1 GNTGGTVSQILE
13 LWMSHPYG
21 RPRASHPEREQ
32 MYRLDPPYTTIAYAR
47 PALTCF
53 SAQICADRVAKDA
66 ARAVKPDAGLHL
78 RLHVPRARD
87 CGLLFDLSM
96 RAATPKRGTGP
107 RARVQRPPE
116 IVVTG
121 AISSLLFSRRRTANL
136 LPLSNS
142 LAFFAAR
149 AEQSLFRIASRF
161 GQSTAYTTA
170 YRALIT
176 LSDGQADHLR
186 RLAAS
191 KVVCV
196 SVTLDNAQHFGAQ
209 YDVRAGRADI
219 MYKGV
224 VGTLLIWQDCPPS
237 ALDETVL
244 NAFVA
249 ARKAGPVNLSWREIV
264 ADIDRDFIKCTGAI
278 HWLDV
283 AVSRCKPLWTAYRE
297 HVDLLFATEARKH
310 QIPPTRRTVAHPL
323 CSNAHDPSLA
333 TGLKDAVMDFY
344 SEQLGITPEN
354 WTPRLMFF
362 SGDGGTFEGLGR
374 LQKYSQ
380 IAPTP
385 YERLQWLGKQLHL
398 WHTKWTASSRTF
410 NNNWGSDRSVDPS
423 CLGNN
428 ARIIKRKTPSNLKKI
443 DFARDS
449 ETMFTIGENRMLDCW
464 RVMLDVDDLDAH
476 FEALAADNKLPSFQE
491 LRAYAARLYRTYS
504 CHRAYLQALRPYEK
518 QAAEYRAPLAQ
529 EIPTPLR
536 PAQSTTAS
544 GSEAVGI
551 SDHTEAPG
559 FAGDRCLAN
568 SILFLEDFVELR
580 EWYRSTSVGEIGS
593 TWEITAQNQ
602 IPKFAGSGHN
612 PNYLNYC
619 LSTYQMIEK
628 EFSPALREAFLNNW
642 LVNFVGRPGHFKEGD
657 LMQEHFINRLDRH
670 LQHKDRPYDE
680 PFIRNVVS
688 PDLDILSDIPRQLEE
703 AVSLKARSKR
713 HLTPQTK
720 AEDRLLADHYRK
732 TALHRFCKGRSLG

>member
-1 GNTGGTVSQILE
+1 
-13 LWMSHPYG
+13 
-21 RPRASHPEREQ
+21 
-32 MYRLDPPYTTIAYAR
+32 
-47 PALTCF
+47 
-53 SAQICADRVAKDA
+53 
-66 ARAVKPDAGLHL
+66 
-78 RLHVPRARD
+78 
-87 CGLLFDLSM
+87 M
-96 RAATPKRGTGP
+96 RAATPARGTGP

-136 LPLSNS
+136 LPLSNA
-142 LAFFAAR
+142 LAYFAAR

-176 LSDGQADHLR
+176 LSDGQADHIR
-186 RLAAS
+186 NLAAS

-196 SVTLDNAQHFGAQ
+196 SVTLDNAQHYGAQ

-237 ALDETVL
+237 ALDETAV
-244 NAFVA
+244 NALVA
-249 ARKAGPVNLSWREIV
+249 AQKAGPGDLSWRDIV
-264 ADIDRDFIKCTGAI
+264 ADIDRAFIETTGEI

-283 AVSRCKPLWTAYRE
+283 VVSRCTPLRAAYQE
-297 HVDLLFATEARKH
+297 HVALLFATKAHKH
-310 QIPPTRRTVAHPL
+310 QIPTTRRTVAHPL
-323 CSNAHDPSLA
+323 RSNAHDPSLA

-344 SEQLGITPEN
+344 SEQLGITPDN
-354 WTPRLMFF
+354 WSPRLMFF

-374 LQKYSQ
+374 LKKYSQ

-385 YERLQWLGKQLHL
+385 YERLEWLGKQLHL
-398 WHTKWTASSRTF
+398 WHTKWTASSCTF

-423 CLGNN
+423 YLGNN

-464 RVMLDVDDLDAH
+464 RVILDVDDLNAH
-476 FEALAADNKLPSFQE
+476 FEVLAASESLPSFEE

-504 CHRAYLQALRPYEK
+504 CQRAYLQALQPYERH
-518 QAAEYRAPLAQ
+518 AEKYRAPLAQ
-529 EIPTPLR
+529 EV
-536 PAQSTTAS
+536 PAPVPATKSSAGTET
-544 GSEAVGI
+544 VGV
-551 SDHTEAPG
+551 SDHTEEPG

-568 SILFLEDFVELR
+568 SILFLADFVELR

-593 TWEITAQNQ
+593 TWEINQ

-619 LSTYQMIEK
+619 LATYQMVEK
-628 EFSPALREAFLNNW
+628 EFPPALREAFLNNW

-670 LQHKDRPYDE
+670 LQHKDHPYDE

-688 PDLDILSDIPRQLEE
+688 PNLDILSDIPRQLAE
-703 AVSLKARSKR
+703 AVSLKARTKR
-713 HLTPQTK
+713 HLTPQTR
-720 AEDRLLADHYRK
+720 AEDQLLAEHYRK
-732 TALHRFCKGRSLG
+732 NALHRFCKGRSLGFAAKDHV